1 MKEQESDNLTDKIN
15 LYSKNLNE
23 PKYQFLIKKHEG
35 EGGKNI
41 WSKAFIKYSTCMY
54 DVYNSIN
61 GYNLNRNRKILIV
74 FDDIIVNIMT
84 NKKLQAIIKEVF
96 IRCRKLYLSLVF
108 IIQSYFSVPKRI

>member
-1 MKEQESDNLTDKIN
+1 
-15 LYSKNLNE
+15 
-23 PKYQFLIKKHEG
+23 
-35 EGGKNI
+35 
-41 WSKAFIKYSTCMY
+41 MY

-108 IIQSYFSVPKRI
+108 IIQSYFSVPKRIQIKFYALLNNEGSQQKRATTNCY